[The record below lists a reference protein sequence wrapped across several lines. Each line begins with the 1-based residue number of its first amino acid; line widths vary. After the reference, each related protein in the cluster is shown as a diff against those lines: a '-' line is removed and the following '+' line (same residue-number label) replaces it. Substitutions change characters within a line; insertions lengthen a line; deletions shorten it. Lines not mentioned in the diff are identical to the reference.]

1 MRKKHPKNFRGLKDS
16 SVGVSLFPTSLQKV
30 ILDLW
35 TQKKNIPNLPFG
47 KLFSGLEGRLQG
59 AASIGLGPHLTTHLD
74 ARG

>member
-1 MRKKHPKNFRGLKDS
+1 MDPKKKHPKPS
-16 SVGVSLFPTSLQKV
+16 Q
-30 ILDLW
+30 
-35 TQKKNIPNLPFG
+35 PFG